1 MDKDTFEIIRSEQ
14 DQSELNSSQTWLK
27 RNLFRKEE
35 KEVKGIPKRLMK
47 IVKRSV
53 AAQLDSAI
61 HD

>member
-27 RNLFRKEE
+27 RNLFRKED

>member
-27 RNLFRKEE
+27 RNLFRKED
-35 KEVKGIPKRLMK
+35 KEVKGIPKRLMN

>member
-27 RNLFRKEE
+27 KNLFRKED